1 MNAVL
6 DWATLSPAEQVAA
19 LERPSA
25 ETSDAV
31 FASVRNIMSEVRARG
46 DAAVR
51 EFTETFDKVAID
63 DLRAPAGN
71 PVSPELRQA
80 MENALDRIER
90 FHRQTG
96 FTTTRIETARGVT
109 CTRVVR
115 PLRRVGLYIPG
126 GSAPLL
132 STAMMVGVPARLA
145 GCQEIILCTPP
156 RADGTVDD
164 AILAVAELLGIKH
177 VFRIGGAQA
186 IAAMAYG
193 TESVPRCQKVFGP
206 GNQYV
211 TAAKQLIALH
221 SGTAI
226 DLPAGPSELLVIA
239 DAGANPEFIA
249 ADLLSQAE
257 HGADSQVV
265 LVSTSKD
272 LVEHVRN
279 EVNRQLETLPR
290 ADVALEALASAR
302 FIYTDTLESA
312 LDISNTYAP
321 EHLSLAVAD
330 APRWFE
336 RVQSAGSVFLGDYA
350 GEAFGDYGSGPNH
363 VLPTGGWARSMSGV
377 SVASFQTTITAQS
390 GSQEAY
396 APLVDDTV
404 RLARAEGLEGHA
416 RAALVRQDTEWERQ

>member
-1 MNAVL
+1 MNRIIT
-6 DWATLSPAEQVAA
+6 WAALSKPERAAA

-25 ETSDAV
+25 KTSDEV
-31 FASVRNIMSEVRARG
+31 FASVRATMEAVQTQG
-46 DAAVR
+46 DEAVR
-51 EFTETFDKVAID
+51 TLTKQFDHVHID
-63 DLRAPAGN
+63 TLEAPAGK
-71 PVSPELRQA
+71 PVDP
-80 MENALDRIER
+80 ALLVSLERAIDRIER

-96 FTTTRIETARGVT
+96 AATTRIETARGVT

-126 GSAPLL
+126 GTAPLL
-132 STAMMVGVPARLA
+132 STAMMVGVPARIA
-145 GCQEIILCTPP
+145 GCKEIVLCTPP
-156 RADGTVDD
+156 RPDGTVDD
-164 AILAVAELLGIKH
+164 AILAVAELLGIQK

-193 TESVPRCQKVFGP
+193 TQSVPRCQKVFGP

-211 TAAKQLIALH
+211 TAAKQLVALH

-239 DAGANPEFIA
+239 DSGANPAFVA

-257 HGADSQVV
+257 HGPDSQVMLISNSETMLQAV
-265 LVSTSKD
+265 LA
-272 LVEHVRN
+272 
-279 EVNRQLETLPR
+279 EVDSQLASLPR
-290 ADVALEALASAR
+290 KDVATKALSAAR
-302 FIYTDTLESA
+302 FILTDTIDTA
-312 LDISNTYAP
+312 LTISNVYAP

-336 RVQSAGSVFLGDYA
+336 RVEAAGSVFLGDFA

-390 GSQEAY
+390 GGQEAY
-396 APLVDDTV
+396 APLVADTV

-416 RAALVRQDTEWERQ
+416 RAALIREDTTWKRA

>member
-1 MNAVL
+1 MNRIL
-6 DWATLSPAEQVAA
+6 RWETLSKLERTAA

-25 ETSDAV
+25 KTSDEV
-31 FASVRNIMSEVRARG
+31 FASVRATMDAVQTTG
-46 DAAVR
+46 DEAVR
-51 EFTETFDKVAID
+51 ELTKRFDHVDIT
-63 DLRAPAGN
+63 DLQAPAGK
-71 PVSPELRQA
+71 PVDPTLRTSL
-80 MENALDRIER
+80 ENAIDRIER

-96 FTTTRIETARGVT
+96 FHTTRIETARGVT

-126 GSAPLL
+126 GTAPLL

-145 GCQEIILCTPP
+145 GCKEIILCTPP

-164 AILAVAELLGIKH
+164 SILAVAELLGISK

-239 DAGANPEFIA
+239 DSGANPAFIA

-257 HGADSQVV
+257 HGNDSQVV
-265 LVSTSKD
+265 LISDSEAMLQAV
-272 LVEHVRN
+272 LA
-279 EVNRQLETLPR
+279 EVDAQLATLPR
-290 ADVALEALASAR
+290 KEVATQALAAAR
-302 FIYTDTLESA
+302 FILTDSIDTA
-312 LDISNTYAP
+312 LVISNVYAP

-336 RVQSAGSVFLGDYA
+336 RVEAAGSVFLGDYA

-390 GSQEAY
+390 GGQDAY
-396 APLVDDTV
+396 APLVTDTV

-416 RAALVRQDTEWERQ
+416 RAALIREGSTWKRA

>member
-1 MNAVL
+1 MKRIL
-6 DWATLSPAEQVAA
+6 HWATLSAREQAQA

-25 ETSDAV
+25 KTSDDV
-31 FASVRNIMSEVRARG
+31 FASVRATMNAVQTRG

-51 EFTETFDKVAID
+51 EFTERFDHVQIGA
-63 DLRAPAGN
+63 LEAPAGN
-71 PVSPELRQA
+71 PVDPELRLSLEHA
-80 MENALDRIER
+80 IDRIER

-126 GSAPLL
+126 GTAPLL

-145 GCQEIILCTPP
+145 GCNEIILCTPP

-164 AILAVAELLGIKH
+164 SILAVAELLGISK

-239 DAGANPEFIA
+239 DAGANPAFIA

-265 LVSTSKD
+265 LLSDSRSLLTAVLS
-272 LVEHVRN
+272 
-279 EVNRQLETLPR
+279 EVDTQLATLPR
-290 ADVALEALASAR
+290 KAVATEALAAAR
-302 FIYTDTLESA
+302 FILTDTIATA
-312 LDISNTYAP
+312 LQISNTYAP
-321 EHLSLAVAD
+321 EHLSLAVAN
-330 APRWFE
+330 APSWFE
-336 RVQSAGSVFLGDYA
+336 QVEAAGSVFLGDYA

-390 GSQEAY
+390 GGQDAY
-396 APLVDDTV
+396 EQLVADTV

-416 RAALVRQDTEWERQ
+416 RAALIREGSTWKRA